1 VDRPNLVG
9 PDVST
14 IPLPTLGL
22 TELTFSVVG
31 QPRQQGDK
39 AAAVTKTGRAFV
51 YEQSDRKR
59 KDWRSDVIRAAREAL
74 AGREGF
80 GNHPVEVWAT
90 WVFPRPQ
97 RLKPTDPLV
106 MAMQPDGDK
115 LERAVWDG
123 LTQSTAIGD
132 DARIARWHGQKRY
145 SSGSSNDPPGVH
157 VRIVPI
163 VA

>member
-1 VDRPNLVG
+1 M
-9 PDVST
+9 ST
-14 IPLPTLGL
+14 LPLPTLGL

-39 AAAVTKTGRAFV
+39 AAAVTKTGRPFV
-51 YEQSDRKR
+51 YEQNDHARKF
-59 KDWRSDVIRAAREAL
+59 WRSEVIRSAREAL
-74 AGREGF
+74 DGREGF
-80 GNHPVEVWAT
+80 GNQPVEVWIT

-97 RLKPTDPLV
+97 RLKPTDSLV
-106 MAMQPDGDK
+106 MSNQPDGDK

-132 DARIARWHGQKRY
+132 DKLIARWHGQKRY

-163 VA
+163 IA

>member
-1 VDRPNLVG
+1 MKL
-9 PDVST
+9 
-14 IPLPTLGL
+14 PLPTIGL
-22 TELTFSVVG
+22 TELVFSVVG

-39 AAAVTKTGRAFV
+39 AAAITKTGRPFV
-51 YEQSDRKR
+51 YEQQDRQR
-59 KDWRSDVIRAAREAL
+59 KDWRSDVIREARAAL
-74 AGREGF
+74 DGREGF
-80 GNHPVEVWAT
+80 GNTPVEVWLT
-90 WVFPRPQ
+90 WVFPRIQ

-106 MAMQPDGDK
+106 YSNTPDGDK

-123 LTQSTAIGD
+123 LTQSTVIGD
-132 DARIARWHGQKRY
+132 DRYIARWHGQKRY